1 MFGNI
6 RSNLWNFLEY
16 PETSIAAQAL
26 AFTSLFMVCIS
37 TVTFIIGTNHES
49 SQEPRFSNLTNNN
62 LNIDDDSQSVTE
74 IIDNVA
80 VIFFSVEYFL
90 R

>member
-1 MFGNI
+1 MLGRI
-6 RSNLWNFLEY
+6 RTQLWNFLEY
-16 PETSIAAQAL
+16 PETSIGAQAL

-49 SQEPRFSNLTNNN
+49 QQEP
-62 LNIDDDSQSVTE
+62 NINAVDDEDQSFNE

-90 R
+90 RYEIFCQQ

>member
-1 MFGNI
+1 MFGNL
-6 RSNLWNFLEY
+6 RSKLWNFLEY

-37 TVTFIIGTNHES
+37 TVTFIIGTNNES
-49 SQEPRFSNLTNNN
+49 EQEPRFSNLTNLNT
-62 LNIDDDSQSVTE
+62 NIDEESQSFTE
-74 IIDNVA
+74 IIDNIA
-80 VIFFSVEYFL
+80 VVFFSLEYFL

>member
-1 MFGNI
+1 MFGKF
-6 RSNLWNFLEY
+6 RSKLWNFLEY

-37 TVTFIIGTNHES
+37 TVTFIIGTNHEG
-49 SQEPRFSNLTNNN
+49 SQEPRFSNQTNRDP
-62 LNIDDDSQSVTE
+62 NIDGDSQSVTE

-80 VIFFSVEYFL
+80 VVFFSLEYFL

>member
-1 MFGNI
+1 MFGNL
-6 RSNLWNFLEY
+6 RSKLWNFLEY

-49 SQEPRFSNLTNNN
+49 QQEPRFSNMTTLDINV
-62 LNIDDDSQSVTE
+62 DGDSQSGTE
-74 IIDNVA
+74 IVDNVA
-80 VIFFSVEYFL
+80 VVFFSLEYFL

>member
-1 MFGNI
+1 MLGRI
-6 RSNLWNFLEY
+6 RTQLWNFLEY

-26 AFTSLFMVCIS
+26 AFSSLFMVCIS

-49 SQEPRFSNLTNNN
+49 QQEP
-62 LNIDDDSQSVTE
+62 NINAVDDEDQSFNE

-90 R
+90 RYEIFCQQ

>member
-1 MFGNI
+1 MLGRI
-6 RSNLWNFLEY
+6 RTQLWNFLEY

-49 SQEPRFSNLTNNN
+49 QQEP
-62 LNIDDDSQSVTE
+62 NINGDDEDQSYNE

-90 R
+90 RYEIFCQQ